1 MLGISK
7 ESIFLISALLKCL
20 IYAILENC
28 FDDKPLRK
36 PYLPNVFVF
45 FMNVGRSVII
55 AKGIS
60 FLLDAG

>member
-7 ESIFLISALLKCL
+7 ESIFLVSALLKCL
-20 IYAILENC
+20 IYAILEIC
-28 FDDKPLRK
+28 SYDKPLRK

-45 FMNVGRSVII
+45 FMNVGHFVII

>member
-7 ESIFLISALLKCL
+7 ESIFLVSALLKCL

-28 FDDKPLRK
+28 SYDKPLRK

-45 FMNVGRSVII
+45 FMNVGHFVIT

>member
-7 ESIFLISALLKCL
+7 ESIFLVSALLKCL

-28 FDDKPLRK
+28 SYDKPLRK

-45 FMNVGRSVII
+45 FMNVGHFVII